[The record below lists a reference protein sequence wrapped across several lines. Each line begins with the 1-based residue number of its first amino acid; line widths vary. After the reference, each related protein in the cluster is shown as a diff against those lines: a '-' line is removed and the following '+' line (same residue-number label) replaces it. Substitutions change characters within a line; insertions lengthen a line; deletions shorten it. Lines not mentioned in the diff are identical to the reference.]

1 MRAELKGQHIS
12 GAERLIKP
20 DAIQRTIRE
29 LIKRPKAYD
38 KMVITLERVEEITTI
53 PKALT
58 IYSYDFKSVEEAHN
72 FAIKSLSKEGIPE
85 EIALEALK
93 TLKRGANPKGGNMRG
108 AVLMD
113 IQTGERLE
121 PDKERG
127 IRTVRVDWKDR
138 QEVKRVL
145 RERGLKKPYL
155 ERLLDALALATKNM
169 HCGVIAELCW
179 SDDPDY
185 ITGYIAGKN
194 LGYVRIKPMKEYGVP
209 LGGRVYFV
217 RREGIEKL
225 IECLQNRAVL
235 IENL

>member
-20 DAIQRTIRE
+20 DALQKTIKE

-85 EIALEALK
+85 EIALKALE

-113 IQTGERLE
+113 IHTGERLE

-155 ERLLDALALATKNM
+155 ERLLDALALATKNI

>member
-20 DAIQRTIRE
+20 DAIQRTIKE

-72 FAIKSLSKEGIPE
+72 FAIKNLLKEGIPE
-85 EIALEALK
+85 EIALKALE

-155 ERLLDALALATKNM
+155 ERLLDALALATKNI

-194 LGYVRIKPMKEYGVP
+194 LGYVRIKPMKEYGIP

-217 RREGIEKL
+217 KREGIEKL
-225 IECLQNRAVL
+225 IECLQEKAVL